1 MLVVSKQKYTAL
13 VLSLFIHLF
22 ILIILFFLILSQY
35 HGSSLGNKLGKELT
49 DTLFYEPI
57 TTASEKVSEP
67 EIKEEAFAAAAEE
80 ALAATEDISPSLPVP
95 TLTPTAPATERAVD
109 SITEEYQSSDLMP
122 APSLDRAASAL
133 HTAETEL
140 IKALPALK
148 AHPKKIYRRKK
159 RPGFSFAKLGAGLK
173 KYTNQ
178 QNNSSAATHH
188 EWLDESLKE
197 KLKDGVYID
206 NKGIPHRASDVKK
219 DPRYAHVDDELAKM
233 AFFSYMKG
241 VNSGLKNAFSLTKET
256 VYFNE
261 KSEERYSL
269 ELTIIADGSV
279 SEVRILQHFE
289 KREFDEYVIRT
300 IKNYQFAPLP
310 KRLKTPH
317 IIKRLDAIVH
327 ARAGTNRFELVIN
340 Y

>member
-1 MLVVSKQKYTAL
+1 MLVANKQKYTAIA
-13 VLSLFIHLF
+13 LSLFIH
-22 ILIILFFLILSQY
+22 ILLLILLFFLILSQY
-35 HGSSLGNKLGKELT
+35 HGSSLGNRFGQQLT
-49 DTLFYEPI
+49 DTIFSEPI
-57 TTASEKVSEP
+57 TAAP
-67 EIKEEAFAAAAEE
+67 EIIPEQKIKEEAFAETVEE
-80 ALAATEDISPSLPVP
+80 TFTSPEHILPSLPIP
-95 TLTPTAPATERAVD
+95 PLTAAALPPDTAVD
-109 SITEEYQSSDLMP
+109 SITEEYEPKEFMP
-122 APSLDRAASAL
+122 ALSLDKRVIPLKTPQNQS
-133 HTAETEL
+133 
-140 IKALPALK
+140 LPDLLALK
-148 AHPKKIYRRKK
+148 SHPKKKRRRKK
-159 RPGFSFAKLGAGLK
+159 RTGFSFAKLAAGLK
-173 KYTNQ
+173 KYTNEQ
-178 QNNSSAATHH
+178 DNRPAATYH

-219 DPRYAHVDDELAKM
+219 DSRYAHVDDELAKM

-256 VYFNE
+256 VYFHE